1 MLKLLQDPADCQ
13 TAIVEAEQGLQFV
26 DGRKMLFSDSNNNPL
41 RGRLLPDLKGQG
53 LPWPVAAR

>member
-26 DGRKMLFSDSNNNPL
+26 DGRKMLFSDSDNNPL
-41 RGRLLPDLKGQG
+41 
-53 LPWPVAAR
+53 

>member
-1 MLKLLQDPADCQ
+1 MLKLFQNPADSQ
-13 TAIVEAEQGLQFV
+13 AASVKAEQGLQFV

-53 LPWPVAAR
+53 LPWQVAAR

>member
-1 MLKLLQDPADCQ
+1 MLKLFQNPADSQ
-13 TAIVEAEQGLQFV
+13 AASVEAKQRLQFV

-53 LPWPVAAR
+53 LAWQVAAG